1 MNYALIKRTI
11 KEALKTPGFSLLY
24 IIGVA
29 MAIAFTMIYGILLY
43 GQLGPVYPEYDR
55 DSTIYLGGVKIMN
68 DGNNINANFS
78 KRFVDDYLRDN
89 LKSVSLI
96 TTKISYNPRSPK
108 IQTDGRGPEFKV
120 VLRKVDPAFF
130 ELYNYSFLAGK
141 PFTQADFDSKLRTA
155 AISDK
160 VAARLF
166 DSPEDAI
173 GKHIKIDRV
182 NYRVAGVFREGNA
195 LSVDSYGEVFTPYYF
210 DGVFDGEW
218 PQELAGGLAV
228 TVKVKPGKK
237 EDLAKELT
245 DICQRLNTVDT
256 ASGKVYIP
264 IIETHKEHVLSDH
277 NVEVDEQSFKVQVG
291 KSQFSL
297 WKPMII
303 ALLIVLVIPAL
314 NITGLIRS
322 RMDRLTPE
330 IGIRRSFGATR
341 HRLMIMV
348 MTENLV
354 LTIIGGIIGLVAAWI
369 VLVCARDFL
378 LQFTPLSYI
387 NNPKFGASVSFMTG
401 EMAFAPVIFI
411 GAFAVCLVL
420 NTISA
425 WIPARRAIH
434 RQITDAINTKR

>member
-1 MNYALIKRTI
+1 MNLIKRTI

-24 IIGVA
+24 IVGVA

-55 DSTIYLGGVKIMN
+55 DSTIYLGGVKIKN
-68 DGNNINANFS
+68 GDNNINSNFS
-78 KRFVDDYLRDN
+78 KKFVDDYLREN

-96 TTKISYNPRSPK
+96 STKINYYYESPK
-108 IQTDGRGPEFKV
+108 IQTDGRRPDFKV
-120 VLRKVDPAFF
+120 VLRKVDPNFF
-130 ELYNYSFLAGK
+130 KLYNYSFLAGK
-141 PFTQADFDSKLRTA
+141 PFSQADFDSELRTA

-166 DSPEDAI
+166 DSPEDAV
-173 GKHIKIDRV
+173 GKYIKIDRI
-182 NYRVAGVFREGNA
+182 NYRVSGVFREGNA

-210 DGVFDGEW
+210 DGAFDGEW
-218 PQELAGGLAV
+218 PRELAGGLSV

-237 EDLAKELT
+237 DQLVKELT

-264 IIETHKEHVLSDH
+264 IINTHREHVLAENDY
-277 NVEVDEQSFKVQVG
+277 EIDENSFQVQEG
-291 KSQFSL
+291 PGSL
-297 WKPMII
+297 AIWKPFLI
-303 ALLIVLVIPAL
+303 ALMIVLVIPAL
-314 NITGLIRS
+314 NITGLIGS
-322 RMDRLTPE
+322 RMDRITPE

-341 HRLMIMV
+341 RRLMVMV

-354 LTIIGGIIGLVAAWI
+354 LTIIGGIIGLVAAWL
-369 VLVCARDFL
+369 VLVFARDFM

-387 NNPKFGASVSFMTG
+387 NETNFGDSASFMTG

-425 WIPARRAIH
+425 WIPAHRAIN
-434 RQITDAINTKR
+434 RQITDAINTQR

>member
-1 MNYALIKRTI
+1 MKLIIRTI

-24 IIGVA
+24 IVGVA

-55 DSTIYLGGVKIMN
+55 DSTIYLGGVQIKN
-68 DGNNINANFS
+68 GDNNINSNFS
-78 KRFVDDYLRDN
+78 KRFVDDYLREN

-96 TTKISYNPRSPK
+96 STKINYNPQSPK
-108 IQTDGRGPEFKV
+108 IQTDGRRPDFKV
-120 VLRKVDPAFF
+120 VLRKVDPDFF
-130 ELYNYSFLAGK
+130 KLYNYSFLAGK
-141 PFTQADFDSKLRTA
+141 PFSQADFDSKLRTA

-166 DSPEDAI
+166 DSPEDAV
-173 GKHIKIDRV
+173 GKYIKIDRI

-210 DGVFDGEW
+210 DGTFEGEW
-218 PQELAGGLAV
+218 PRELAGGLSV
-228 TVKVKPGKK
+228 TVKVKPGMK
-237 EDLAKELT
+237 DQLVKELT

-256 ASGKVYIP
+256 AAGKVYIP
-264 IIETHKEHVLSDH
+264 IINTHREHVLAENDY
-277 NVEVDEQSFKVQVG
+277 EIDENSFQVQEG
-291 KSQFSL
+291 PGSLTL
-297 WKPMII
+297 WKPFLI
-303 ALLIVLVIPAL
+303 ALMIVLVIPAL
-314 NITGLIRS
+314 NITGLIGS

-341 HRLMIMV
+341 RRLMVMV

-354 LTIIGGIIGLVAAWI
+354 LTIIGGIIGLVAAWT
-369 VLVCARDFL
+369 VLVFARDFM

-387 NNPKFGASVSFMTG
+387 SETNFGDSASFMTG

-425 WIPARRAIH
+425 WIPAHRAIH
-434 RQITDAINTKR
+434 RQITDAINTQR